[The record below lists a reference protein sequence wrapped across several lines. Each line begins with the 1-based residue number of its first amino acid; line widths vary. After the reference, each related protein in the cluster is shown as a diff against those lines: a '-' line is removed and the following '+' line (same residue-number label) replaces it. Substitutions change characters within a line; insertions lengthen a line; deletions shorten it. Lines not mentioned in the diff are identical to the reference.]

1 MVYECKKNI
10 NYKDLFMKNLV
21 VILTMVVGILSFNA
35 CKSSK
40 EVAKTNNNSVQNEKG
55 ITEKH
60 WKLIELNGNPV
71 TLGIG
76 QSEPYIILKDGEE
89 HRFIGNGSCNN
100 ISGMYELGE
109 HNRIKFSRGISTLMA
124 CPNME
129 IESGLLKALESADNY
144 TLSADGKLSLNRARM
159 APLARFEEVHP
170 K

>member
-1 MVYECKKNI
+1 
-10 NYKDLFMKNLV
+10 MKNLIV
-21 VILTMVVGILSFNA
+21 ALTMVVGILSLNA

-40 EVAKTNNNSVQNEKG
+40 DAAQMSNNSVQNEKG
-55 ITEKH
+55 ITEKY

-76 QSEPYIILKDGEE
+76 QSEPHIILKDGEE

-100 ISGMYELGE
+100 ISGMYELSENG
-109 HNRIKFSRGISTLMA
+109 RIKFSRGISTLMA

-144 TLSADGKLSLNRARM
+144 TLSDDGKLSLNRARM
-159 APLARFEEVHP
+159 APLARFEVVYL

>member
-1 MVYECKKNI
+1 
-10 NYKDLFMKNLV
+10 MKNLF
-21 VILTMVVGILSFNA
+21 VILTIVVGILSLNA

-40 EVAKTNNNSVQNEKG
+40 NIAETNSNPAQSEKS
-55 ITEKH
+55 ITEKY

-71 TLGIG
+71 SLGMG
-76 QSEPYIILKDGEE
+76 QSEPHIVLKEGTER
-89 HRFIGNGSCNN
+89 RFIGNGSCNN
-100 ISGMYELGE
+100 ISGVYELGE

-144 TLSADGKLSLNRARM
+144 TLSEKGTLSLNRARM
-159 APLARFEEVHP
+159 APLARFEEVVSL